1 MPTTTGSAPSA
12 ARCAAALCRAAPRIT
27 GTAKHTG
34 IACAGLSWRRS
45 ADQSQLLPLPPR
57 RRGITPPPVCHH
69 RRLCPR
75 YAPRLKRAS
84 LLPPGAAS
92 EQSSTPRESWFRA
105 LSSLGHCR
113 RAQAY
118 SRRRQQQQQQPH
130 RLRAPARLQA
140 RKTRPTRA
148 ACRVI
153 SPIVLVQRL
162 PLRRVCVRVRVR
174 TSGGGGGAAGSSER
188 VCGFC
193 PLPVHTYPDPARL
206 ICGRGS
212 HGFRVRRQ
220 AVC

>member
-45 ADQSQLLPLPPR
+45 ADQSPLLPLPPR

-69 RRLCPR
+69 RRLCPH

-105 LSSLGHCR
+105 PSSLGHCR

-148 ACRVI
+148 ARRVI

-162 PLRRVCVRVRVR
+162 PPRRRITWVQ
-174 TSGGGGGAAGSSER
+174 GASAGSVLKSAATQR
-188 VCGFC
+188 Q
-193 PLPVHTYPDPARL
+193 
-206 ICGRGS
+206 GRGRATIIIELQ
-212 HGFRVRRQ
+212 HMATRKTPEKDL
-220 AVC
+220 AVVTVLMLRCH